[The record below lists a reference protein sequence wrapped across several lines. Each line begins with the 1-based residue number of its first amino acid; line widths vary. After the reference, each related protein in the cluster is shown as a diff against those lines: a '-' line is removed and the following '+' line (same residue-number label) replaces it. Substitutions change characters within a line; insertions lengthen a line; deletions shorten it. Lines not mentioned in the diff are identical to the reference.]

1 MGYRRADVRHG
12 LAVAA
17 LAATVFPACSVK
29 NMAINKLGS
38 ALASGTSVY
47 ATDDDPELVRDALP
61 FGLKTMEALILQVP
75 ENRDL
80 LLAASS
86 GFTQYAYA
94 FVENDAFLVEPEDP
108 DRAAEL
114 EARALKLY
122 LRGRDYGLR
131 SLELDRPGILER
143 LQREPD
149 RAAAEFEDPADAPR
163 LFWTAAGW
171 GAAISLGRRQAD
183 LVADIDAVRAL
194 MRRTLELDEDM
205 DRGAVHGVMISL
217 ESLPAAMGGSLER
230 ADEHFRRAVELSGGT
245 QAGPYV
251 TWAEAVA
258 VSRQDRAGFRDA
270 LERALAIDPDRDP
283 PSRLANLVT
292 QERARA
298 LQAREDE
305 LFVDSESL
313 DDEN

>member
-1 MGYRRADVRHG
+1 
-12 LAVAA
+12 
-17 LAATVFPACSVK
+17 
-29 NMAINKLGS
+29 
-38 ALASGTSVY
+38 
-47 ATDDDPELVRDALP
+47 
-61 FGLKTMEALILQVP
+61 
-75 ENRDL
+75 
-80 LLAASS
+80 
-86 GFTQYAYA
+86 
-94 FVENDAFLVEPEDP
+94 
-108 DRAAEL
+108 
-114 EARALKLY
+114 
-122 LRGRDYGLR
+122 
-131 SLELDRPGILER
+131 
-143 LQREPD
+143 
-149 RAAAEFEDPADAPR
+149 
-163 LFWTAAGW
+163 
-171 GAAISLGRRQAD
+171 
-183 LVADIDAVRAL
+183 
-194 MRRTLELDEDM
+194 
-205 DRGAVHGVMISL
+205 
-217 ESLPAAMGGSLER
+217 MGGSLER